1 MEIQLHSFWEGGG
14 RQHGGETVL
23 PVCREMLL
31 LPGFLQHIRKPR
43 VMGQGGE
50 EVWREECAL
59 ETFLCIFR
67 HWRVR
72 RASEVCPLWVLPL
85 PCLWTSHSCSL
96 WHLPGSH
103 GVMER
108 TQAWRRAELTWDLG
122 DCTFSHDTE
131 CISCLKFSIL
141 IHKTG
146 ITMLCRAAEGMS
158 YWAFQNRC
166 PVTITGL
173 VWLCVCRCPVIAGGP
188 LAGA

>member
-14 RQHGGETVL
+14 RQHGGEMVL
-23 PVCREMLL
+23 PVCREMVL

-85 PCLWTSHSCSL
+85 PCL
-96 WHLPGSH
+96 
-103 GVMER
+103 
-108 TQAWRRAELTWDLG
+108 
-122 DCTFSHDTE
+122 
-131 CISCLKFSIL
+131 
-141 IHKTG
+141 
-146 ITMLCRAAEGMS
+146 
-158 YWAFQNRC
+158 
-166 PVTITGL
+166 
-173 VWLCVCRCPVIAGGP
+173 
-188 LAGA
+188 